1 MCDGV
6 VIAAALS
13 VIELAGALALF
24 GGVIVTL
31 FTIAEKVTG
40 IGQRWLARGVEQGIA
55 PLAAKVD
62 STRADVNDVKA
73 DLKEHRAYT
82 RYHLGPNGESPR
94 LHDRVERIER
104 RVEAVSHEQA
114 QVRHDL
120 EDRGVPPVVDW
131 NGPYDDEERR

>member
-1 MCDGV
+1 MILG
-6 VIAAALS
+6 APLN

-24 GGVIVTL
+24 GGVIVTV
-31 FTIAEKVTG
+31 FTIAEKITG
-40 IGQRWLARGVEQGIA
+40 VGQRWLARGVEAGIA
-55 PLAAKVD
+55 DLASKVD

-82 RYHLGPNGESPR
+82 KYHLGPNGDSPR

-114 QVRHDL
+114 QVRDELH
-120 EDRGVPPVVDW
+120 PPVVDW
-131 NGPYDDEERR
+131 HAPYGDED